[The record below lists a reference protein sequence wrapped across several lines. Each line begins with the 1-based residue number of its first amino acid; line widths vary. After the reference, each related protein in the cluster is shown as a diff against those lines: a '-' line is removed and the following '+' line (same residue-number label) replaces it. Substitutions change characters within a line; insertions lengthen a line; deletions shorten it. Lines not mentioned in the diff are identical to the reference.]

1 MARVLTVATGER
13 TLIPQKLDTEE
24 NDTTSSRSGS
34 GSSSSGEGGDASEL
48 SDDNPSNENEADGTT
63 PTKDDFDTKS

>member
-1 MARVLTVATGER
+1 MARVVTVATGER
-13 TLIPQKLDTEE
+13 TPIPQKLDAEE

-34 GSSSSGEGGDASEL
+34 RSSSSGEGGDASEL